1 MNKNK
6 VKRLKW
12 NLKFTLLLFFPYSNA
27 QPPPQPNITNQTP
40 TTTITKPITKNKNHK
55 LQPNNHHQSETITL
69 HVPKPILMNHDPML
83 ATHRSISKPP
93 LATNQSCRCHHTDK
107 VVTNTKQIDQRA
119 EREGRGWQHWERER
133 ERE

>member
-1 MNKNK
+1 MKSEIYPSS
-6 VKRLKW
+6 
-12 NLKFTLLLFFPYSNA
+12 FFSLQQRPTTSATQHHKPNPHHHYYKTHHQKQKPQIA
-27 QPPPQPNITNQTP
+27 TQQPP
-40 TTTITKPITKNKNHK
+40 
-55 LQPNNHHQSETITL
+55 QSETITL

-119 EREGRGWQHWERER
+119 EREGRG
-133 ERE
+133 